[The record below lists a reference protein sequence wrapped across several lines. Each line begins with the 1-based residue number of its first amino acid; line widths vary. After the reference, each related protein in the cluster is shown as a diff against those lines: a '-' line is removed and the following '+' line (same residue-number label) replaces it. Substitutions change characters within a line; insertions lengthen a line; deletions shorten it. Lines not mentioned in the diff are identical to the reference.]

1 MDSPLDI
8 TMPPAGESI
17 YETLQAQALEWVQ
30 QMSGKIWTD
39 YNPHDPGVTTLD
51 ILNYALAEMDYRMS
65 FPLEDYLSGPD
76 HVFHP
81 QPYGLFS
88 PADVFAM
95 NPVTRDDYRNLVL
108 DSLDTVEDIHF
119 NIHRPVYGEECL
131 GWYDVQVEMSPYVE
145 ADRLE
150 PEKER
155 VYQMIYR
162 LYHSHR
168 NLGENLYG
176 ITFVERN
183 KLMLT
188 GDIDMDG
195 SVAAE
200 DLLVAI
206 YAQAQALFA
215 PGASHE
221 AGAIPVYLLYKHVKQ
236 LPGVTMVRS
245 LDFLAVEKEEGPY
258 TLALADVGYLKVK
271 LYRSG
276 KPVQVNLN
284 RVLRRLASRNNIRHV
299 IRHKKNK
306 EKEEL
311 VLPARFHQMAYYSIQ
326 HDFPA
331 CYGTRIKEMAVYASE
346 KRRVELRQFKA
357 YLLIFDLFLAKGL
370 DEINRLPDW
379 LALTGQI
386 APDGDPQLDTPE
398 LLWEVFVDEHLMS
411 RDRMQTRPAREENKH
426 RLLDTLDK
434 IYGEESNAPYL
445 RTADGEE
452 NIARRVNFLKH
463 LPGLI
468 RDRYTG
474 INLLDVASR
483 SGLERYLTSL
493 LGLEKEK
500 LEAYV
505 VEHLLLYPDAGYE
518 RTFIPTEAAVVE
530 QTGSPLDELP
540 MECAL
545 SIILPESAL
554 FTEHPEFRVPVEERL
569 RQRIPAHLEFDVYWL
584 PPAPFRS
591 FSKYYADW
599 RKARADGDVA
609 WSGRLAGMLANGL
622 VDLKKRTLKK

>member
-1 MDSPLDI
+1 MDNSLDI
-8 TMPPAGESI
+8 TLPPAGESV

-39 YNPHDPGVTTLD
+39 YNPHDPGVTILD
-51 ILNYALAEMDYRMS
+51 IVNYALAEMDYRMN
-65 FPLEDYLSGPD
+65 FPLEDYLADTD

-95 NPVTRDDYRNLVL
+95 NPVTPDDYRNLIL
-108 DSLDTVEDIHF
+108 DNVETVEDVHF
-119 NIHRPVYGEECL
+119 HIHRPVYGEECL
-131 GWYDVQVEMSPYVE
+131 GWYDIQVEMSPYVE

-150 PEKER
+150 AEKDR
-155 VYQMIYR
+155 VYQTIYR

-168 NLGENLYG
+168 NLGENVYG

-195 SVAAE
+195 SVTAE

-215 PGASHE
+215 PGTSHE
-221 AGAIPVYLLYKHVKQ
+221 TGPIPVYLLYKHVKQ

-258 TLALADVGYLKVK
+258 TLALTEAGYLKVR
-271 LYRSG
+271 LFRNG
-276 KPVQVNLN
+276 KPVEANLN
-284 RVLRRLASRNNIRHV
+284 RVLRRLAAGNNIRHV

-306 EKEEL
+306 EEETS
-311 VLPARFHQMAYYSIQ
+311 VLPARFHQMGYYSIQ

-331 CYGTRIKEMAVYASE
+331 CYGTRIKEMAVYATE

-370 DEINRLPDW
+370 EEINRLPDW

-386 APDGDPQLDTPE
+386 APDGDPQLNTPE
-398 LLWEVFVDEHLMS
+398 LLWELFVDEQLMS
-411 RDRMQTRPAREENKH
+411 RDRTQTREAREENKH

-445 RTADGEE
+445 RSAAGRE
-452 NIARRVNFLKH
+452 NIERRVNFLKR

-474 INLLDVASR
+474 INLLDASSR

-493 LGLEKEK
+493 LGLEKEG

-518 RTFIPTEAAVVE
+518 RTFIPTEAEVVE
-530 QTGSPLDELP
+530 QTGSALDELP

-545 SIILPESAL
+545 SIVLPESAL
-554 FTEHPEFRVPVEERL
+554 FTEHPEFRQPVEERL

-584 PPAPFRS
+584 PGAPFRS

-609 WSGRLAGMLANGL
+609 WAGQLAGMLANGL
-622 VDLKKRTLKK
+622 VDLKKRTQKK